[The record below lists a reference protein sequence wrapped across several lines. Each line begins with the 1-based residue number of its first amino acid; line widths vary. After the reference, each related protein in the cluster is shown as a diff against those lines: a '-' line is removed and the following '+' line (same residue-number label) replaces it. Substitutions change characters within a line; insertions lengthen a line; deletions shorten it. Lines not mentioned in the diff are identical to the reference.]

1 MMLPRCDLRSHRFA
15 FKIASELDS
24 RGLVVLRRN
33 GDLQLTARGLVQAEE
48 AVREH
53 RLLEMYMMEQA
64 EAEVAQA
71 DREADYLEHG
81 LLPEH
86 LAELGESVA
95 RSAPPPPVPPSPH
108 PLKRDKPT

>member
-1 MMLPRCDLRSHRFA
+1 M
-15 FKIASELDS
+15 KIASKLDQ
-24 RGLVVLRRN
+24 RGLLVLRRN
-33 GDLQLTARGLVQAEE
+33 GELQLTLRGLVQAEE

-64 EAEVAQA
+64 EADVGQA

-86 LAELGESVA
+86 LAELGE
-95 RSAPPPPVPPSPH
+95 RLAPGVQPPVPPSPH
-108 PLKRDKPT
+108 PIKQPRTDSE